1 MPGQWYGHN
10 RRAALVLS
18 MQLRYQSPLPQW
30 RQSLYCLLAL
40 PVMPLPTGQRKH
52 RLRHRVGRP
61 CYALLLVLLF
71 LDLKRS
77 GVSPVPICAHGDSGC
92 HFLTVSDLFDRVIQ
106 HSDRMHSLSNDLYS
120 DFREELIQVI
130 LRLLLAWKNPL
141 LQFHQNF
148 GRYDKL
154 DDASRSKAREM
165 SEMVHELKTGV
176 EKVAEKMQLM
186 GIINNSLA
194 GISSSEATGLLASGS
209 NEARLMNDYEL
220 LHCFRRDSNKVQSYL
235 KILKCRIA
243 PKNSC

>member
-1 MPGQWYGHN
+1 MK
-10 RRAALVLS
+10 
-18 MQLRYQSPLPQW
+18 QLF
-30 RQSLYCLLAL
+30 SLFRD
-40 PVMPLPTGQRKH
+40 QR
-52 RLRHRVGRP
+52 G
-61 CYALLLVLLF
+61 YALLLVLLF

-120 DFREELIQVI
+120 DFERYFFPSKNHLGKSIRKCHTSRILTPNGKENAQKIPREELTQVI